1 MNQFDEGQ
9 GGQMSF
15 TFAKSGYGRGYALL
29 ATFSSFRYPAD
40 IITVYAECVVP
51 TSAPFVFRT

>member
-29 ATFSSFRYPAD
+29 ATFSAIRYLAD
-40 IITVYAECVVP
+40 IVVFYADCVVP

>member
-1 MNQFDEGQ
+1 
-9 GGQMSF
+9 MSF

-29 ATFSSFRYPAD
+29 ATFSAIRYLAD
-40 IITVYAECVVP
+40 IVVFYADCVVP